1 MRKTIGLAVAVA
13 LAVLTPT
20 SAYAGNGTAA
30 ADGFGKVATLAVYGD
45 SPYGISPTDT
55 AQFDATPAF
64 IDSINADPAVSRA
77 VHVGDIHSGKQFC
90 TESYDRSIAAL
101 WTRFAD
107 PLVYTPGDNEWAD
120 CHKAAEGGGLGVD
133 YADGNPAANLALVR
147 SVFFPRPGGTLG
159 AKDHVTSQA
168 REFDCAH
175 PGDAAYVENVRWR
188 QAKVVFVT
196 LNIPG
201 GSNNDQDPWF
211 GQPLTTQQSDEVAN
225 RTGADLRW
233 LAAAFAEARGEDAK
247 AVVIIDQAD
256 MWDLDGKTPDHL
268 AGYDPFVAAV
278 AAATQDFGRP
288 VLMFNGDSHVY
299 RSDNPLAASDP
310 LNSLHA
316 PPGGTYDVA
325 NFHRVVVHGST
336 TPLEWL
342 RLTVDPKASNPASSE
357 AFGPFSWARVQP

>member
-1 MRKTIGLAVAVA
+1 MKRAFGVAVVFA
-13 LAVLTPT
+13 MAVLTPT
-20 SAYAGNGTAA
+20 SASASAVAGS
-30 ADGFGKVATLAVYGD
+30 GKVATMAVYGD
-45 SPYGISPTDT
+45 SPYGISPTET

-64 IDSINADPAVSRA
+64 IDSINADPAVGG
-77 VHVGDIHSGKQFC
+77 VLHVGDIHSGKQYC

-101 WTRFAD
+101 WTRFTD

-120 CHKAAEGGGLGVD
+120 CHKVGEGGGLGVD
-133 YADGNPAANLALVR
+133 YADGNPAANLALIR
-147 SVFFPRPGGTLG
+147 SIFFPRPEATLG
-159 AKDHVTSQA
+159 GKGHVTSQA
-168 REFDCAH
+168 LEFDPAH
-175 PGDAAYVENVRWR
+175 PEDAAYVENVRWR

-211 GQPLTTQQSDEVAN
+211 GQPLTAQQSDEVAT

-233 LAAAFAEARGEDAK
+233 LAAAFAEAKAEDSP
-247 AVVIIDQAD
+247 AVVIAEQAD
-256 MWDLDGKTPDHL
+256 MWDLDGKTPAHL
-268 AGYDPFVAAV
+268 SGYAPFVAAI
-278 AAATQDFGRP
+278 AAAAADFGRP

-310 LNSLHA
+310 LNYLHT
-316 PPGGTYDVA
+316 PPTGTYDVP

-342 RLTVDPKASNPASSE
+342 RLTVDPQASYPASAE
-357 AFGPFSWARVQP
+357 AFGPFTWSRVQP